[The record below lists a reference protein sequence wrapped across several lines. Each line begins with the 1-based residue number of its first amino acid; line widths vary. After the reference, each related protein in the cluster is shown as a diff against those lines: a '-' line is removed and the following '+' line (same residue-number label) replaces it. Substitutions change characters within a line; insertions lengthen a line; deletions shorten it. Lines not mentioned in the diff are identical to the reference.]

1 MVAGS
6 GCSPIQVSFT
16 NNNPGMASYL
26 WDFGNGNMSN
36 AENPTPQI
44 YNNPGTYVVNY
55 EAYSTTNSSYFLT
68 NIEVVSA
75 NGWDGDNMVLG
86 Y

>member
-1 MVAGS
+1 
-6 GCSPIQVSFT
+6 
-16 NNNPGMASYL
+16 MAYL

-75 NGWDGDNMVLG
+75 NGWDGDAEDGFGLLTLRSI